1 MSRWQSSSL
10 VLFLVL
16 LFANGCNKEVKLFEK
31 LDLERAGISFL
42 NTIASAPDLNIIDFV
57 YFYNGGGVS
66 IGDVNNDGLPDIFFS
81 ANQGKN
87 KLYLNKGNLTFEDIT
102 DRAGVA
108 GENTWDTGSVMGD
121 VNGDGYLDIYVCAV
135 VGLKN
140 LRGHNELF
148 INNGDDT
155 FSERSEEYGLDF
167 EAFSSSASFLD
178 FDLDGDLDMFLLN
191 HAVHTPE
198 SFGHANLRNT
208 RTEETGGK
216 LLKNEGGKF
225 VDVSSE
231 ANIYGGING
240 YGLGVGVA
248 DFNLDGYPDIYVGND
263 FHEDDYLYIN
273 NGNGTFTE
281 SGKSAFTSTSKF
293 SMGNDITDINHDGL
307 PDLISL
313 DMLPADEAT
322 LKKSVDEESVDILKI
337 RTRQYGYNYQYPRN
351 AMQIN
356 LGNGQFAETALIS
369 GVAATD
375 WSWSALFADFDQD
388 ANQDLFVSN
397 GIPHRPNDLD
407 YIKYVS
413 SEQVVNVIGNTKLA
427 DEKALALMPEGNAQ
441 NFVFR
446 GSGGYRFEDK
456 SALWLPREKTC
467 STAAA
472 WGDLDNDGDLD
483 IVTNNVNAAPSFYIN
498 QSVKS
503 AHYLKIKLKDENRNQ
518 FGIGAKLYSY
528 HKGIVQYKEMFTVRG
543 FQSSSEPVVHFG
555 YGAHSNIDSI
565 RVIWPDGNSQLLKN
579 VSANQT
585 LTLSHPKASAFK
597 SKKLVKKE
605 QIFFQVNPADIGITY
620 QHEEDNYTDFHRLKL
635 LPYQQSDRG
644 PAIALGDIDNDGKV
658 DVYFGGSKHIPGQF
672 FRQANKTFNRAFIP
686 EILRDSLNEDVEA
699 IMEDFD
705 KNGKTDL
712 LIATGGA
719 DFYGKSAPLLD
730 TYYLS
735 KDDGF
740 LAVPI
745 SGFYENAS
753 CLRKG
758 DFDGDGYVDLFI
770 GNESVSNDFGA
781 MPRSMLLH
789 NESGKLVPMQDDLF
803 ASLGMVTDATWDDF
817 DQDGQLDLIV
827 VGEWMEPIFLKN
839 QSGKFTRVK
848 RLGEKLNGLWQ
859 SISAFDIDQDGDR
872 DLVLGNW
879 GLNSKFRA
887 TERNPMLMYYGD
899 IDGND
904 ITETIIA
911 IEKNG
916 KYYPLEGYDNLIA
929 QIPLL
934 QKKFPAY
941 RDMAGRTME
950 ELFTQSELSKMKVYE
965 VNQLASGYLKSEQK
979 GYTFVSFADEL
990 QLAPIMAQCLG
1001 DFDGDARD
1009 ELLIAGNYFGVP
1021 PLQGRFGS
1029 FGGALIKNERNI
1041 LLGIEIGLNL
1051 INQSVRHIDTIDIGT
1066 QRYLLITINNGKP
1079 QVYRMSREL

>member
-1 MSRWQSSSL
+1 MVGWRMRVMLPL
-10 VLFLVL
+10 VVF
-16 LFANGCNKEVKLFEK
+16 LFASGCNKEAELFEK
-31 LDLERAGISFL
+31 LDLEHAGIAFQ
-42 NTIASAPDLNIIDFV
+42 NTVVSAPDFNIIDFV

-66 IGDVNNDGLPDIFFS
+66 IGDVNNDGLPDVFFS

-108 GENTWDTGSVMGD
+108 GQNTWDTGSVMGD

-148 INNGDDT
+148 INNGDNT

-178 FDLDGDLDMFLLN
+178 FDLDGDLDVFLLN

-208 RTEETGGK
+208 RTDETGGK

-281 SGKSAFTSTSKF
+281 SGKKAFTCTSKF
-293 SMGNDITDINHDGL
+293 SMGNDIADVNHDGL

-322 LKKSVDEESVDILKI
+322 LKKSVDEENVDILKM
-337 RTRQYGYNYQYPRN
+337 RTQQYGYNYQYPRN
-351 AMQIN
+351 ALQIN
-356 LGNGQFAETALIS
+356 LGNGQFAETALMS

-375 WSWSALFADFDQD
+375 WSWSALLADFDQD
-388 ANQDLFVSN
+388 TNQDLFVSN

-427 DEKALALMPEGNAQ
+427 DEKALALMPDGATQ
-441 NFVFR
+441 NFIFR
-446 GSGGYRFEDK
+446 GSGRYRFEDK
-456 SALWLPREKTC
+456 SARWLPKEKTC

-483 IVTNNVNAAPSFYIN
+483 IVTNNVNGAPSFYIN
-498 QSVKS
+498 QSNKS
-503 AHYLKIKLKDENRNQ
+503 AHYLKIKLEDQNGNR
-518 FGIGAKLYSY
+518 FSIGAKVYSY
-528 HKGIVQYKEMFTVRG
+528 HEGIFQYKEMFTVRG
-543 FQSSSEPVVHFG
+543 FQSSSEPVIHFG
-555 YGAHSNIDSI
+555 YGAHTNIDSI

-579 VSANQT
+579 ISADQT
-585 LTLSHPKASAFK
+585 LILSHANASSFR
-597 SKKLVKKE
+597 SKRAEKKE
-605 QIFFQVNPADIGITY
+605 PMFFQVNPADMGITY
-620 QHEEDNYTDFHRLKL
+620 QHVEDNYTDFHRLKL

-644 PAIALGDIDNDGKV
+644 PATALGDIDNDGKV
-658 DVYFGGSKHIPGQF
+658 DLYLGGSKHIPGQF
-672 FRQANKTFNRAFIP
+672 FLQANKTFKRVLIP
-686 EILRDSLNEDVEA
+686 DILRDSLNEDVEA
-699 IMEDFD
+699 VMEDFD

-719 DFYGKSAPLLD
+719 DFYNKSTPLLD

-735 KDDGF
+735 TDSGF
-740 LAVPI
+740 LAMPI

-753 CLRKG
+753 CTKKA
-758 DFDGDGYVDLFI
+758 DFDGDGYVDLFV

-789 NESGKLVPMQDDLF
+789 NEGGKLITVQNELF
-803 ASLGMVTDATWDDF
+803 ASLGMVTDATWEDF
-817 DQDGQLDLIV
+817 DRDGQLDLIV
-827 VGEWMEPIFLKN
+827 VGEWMEPVFLRN
-839 QSGKFTRVK
+839 QSGTFTKVT
-848 RLGEKLNGLWQ
+848 RLGKKLNGLWQ

-879 GLNSKFRA
+879 GLNSKFKA
-887 TERNPMLMYYGD
+887 TERNPMRMYYGD

-904 ITETIIA
+904 IAETIIA
-911 IEKNG
+911 VEKNG
-916 KYYPLEGYDNLIA
+916 NYYPLEGYDNLIA
-929 QIPLL
+929 QIPSL
-934 QKKFPAY
+934 QKKYTAY
-941 RDMAGRTME
+941 RDMAGRTIE
-950 ELFTQSELSKMKVYE
+950 ELFTPRELSKMKVHE
-965 VNQLASGYLKSEQK
+965 VDQLASGYLRSEPQ
-979 GYTFVSFADEL
+979 GYTFVEFADEL
-990 QLAPIMAQCLG
+990 QVAPIMAQHIY

-1009 ELLIAGNYFGVP
+1009 ELLVAGNYFGVQ

-1029 FGGALIKNERNI
+1029 FGGALIKSESEI

-1051 INQSVRHIDTIDIGT
+1051 INQSVRHINTIGVEG
-1066 QRYLLITINNGKP
+1066 QRYLLITMNNGKP
-1079 QVYRMSREL
+1079 QVYRLSR